1 MTIRVEFDFESNNDE
16 FTSTYDPGL
25 LIASIMM
32 SLLKSVMI
40 KNKEMKLL
48 QQQSFTEGPKTF
60 SINSIMDTNGNRV
73 PVKFKITFNYMSD
86 NELYDFKQKLISAF
100 GITEENNE

>member
-1 MTIRVEFDFESNNDE
+1 
-16 FTSTYDPGL
+16 
-25 LIASIMM
+25 
-32 SLLKSVMI
+32 MI

-48 QQQSFTEGPKTF
+48 QQQSITEGPKTF